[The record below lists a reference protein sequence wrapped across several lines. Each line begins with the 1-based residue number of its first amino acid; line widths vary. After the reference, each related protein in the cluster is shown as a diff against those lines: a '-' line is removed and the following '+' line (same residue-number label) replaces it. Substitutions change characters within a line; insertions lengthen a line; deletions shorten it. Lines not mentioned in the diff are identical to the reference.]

1 MSERRANKSGRK
13 PGGFTLIEV
22 LVVLAI
28 LALLM
33 SILLPGLGRA
43 RAAGKEVRGM
53 SDLRQLLTAYI
64 LYYTE
69 NDGHVLYGYA
79 PPNVGG
85 KDIIIHDKTSGYDF
99 QGLVAQRYPWR
110 ISPYLSD
117 VWGVVYSHTKPPPRP
132 VPGDSESEAFSK
144 AYRISVHPTF
154 GINSAYVG
162 GHEHFLYK
170 GFVSDGASRLPNWGA
185 HVVFRASEV
194 RKPSGLLVFADSR
207 SHGGGVSQTDEGL
220 SYVSPPRA
228 NGHQWQVVDGKFK
241 VLGGPGFL
249 GLPEG
254 RYSSRA
260 ITGFFDGHVKR
271 LLPEALDDM
280 RLWANKADCRDYD
293 FVR

>member
-1 MSERRANKSGRK
+1 MPNKK
-13 PGGFTLIEV
+13 PSAFTLMEV

-28 LALLM
+28 VALLM
-33 SILLPGLGRA
+33 SVLLPGLGRA

-53 SDLRQLLTAYI
+53 SNLRQLLTAYT
-64 LYYTE
+64 LYYTD

-79 PPNVGG
+79 PGSIGG
-85 KDIIIHDKTSGYDF
+85 KDIVIYDKASGYDF
-99 QGLVAQRYPWR
+99 KGLPAQRYPWR

-132 VPGDSESEAFSK
+132 ASADSESAAFLK

-162 GHEHFLYK
+162 GHDHFLYK
-170 GFVSDGASRLPNWGA
+170 GFVRTGATYQPNWGA

-194 RKPSGLLVFADSR
+194 RKPSGLLVFADSKSR
-207 SHGGGVSQTDEGL
+207 GGGVEETDEGL

-241 VLGGPGFL
+241 VLNGPGFL

-254 RYSSRA
+254 RYSTRA
-260 ITGFFDGHVKR
+260 ITGFFDGHVER
-271 LLPEALDDM
+271 LLPEELDDM
-280 RLWANKADCRDYD
+280 RLWANKAGRRDYD
-293 FVR
+293 FGE